1 MYKSIIF
8 PDTKKKYFF
17 LVLVKFIA
25 VFLFLFVKHKTK
37 QKIILLMTPL
47 RDNG

>member
-8 PDTKKKYFF
+8 PNMKEKDFF

-25 VFLFLFVKHKTK
+25 VFLVLFIKHKTK
-37 QKIILLMTPL
+37 QK
-47 RDNG
+47 DK